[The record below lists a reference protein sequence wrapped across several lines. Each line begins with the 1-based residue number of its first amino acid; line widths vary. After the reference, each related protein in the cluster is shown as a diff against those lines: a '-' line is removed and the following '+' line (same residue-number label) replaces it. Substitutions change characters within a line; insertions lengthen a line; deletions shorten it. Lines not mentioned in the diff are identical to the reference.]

1 MLRGAPPVGLTSK
14 QAASVCA
21 SRVREGILFARLSF
35 PVPGKSEMGLDG
47 RTDGRSDLTR
57 RCLWLVCACVLAR
70 SACLLPLM
78 LGSLGGVCVYPGMP
92 TCDIPLSTS
101 VQAALILIF
110 DLEREEGGG

>member
-1 MLRGAPPVGLTSK
+1 MSWRVGVLRGAPPVGLTSK

-57 RCLWLVCACVLAR
+57 RCLLV
-70 SACLLPLM
+70 
-78 LGSLGGVCVYPGMP
+78 GVCV
-92 TCDIPLSTS
+92 CARSQCLSLAVDVRVS
-101 VQAALILIF
+101 RRCVCVPWHAYL
-110 DLEREEGGG
+110 